1 MFIKRI
7 RRRIEDGHA
16 ELAMQALELG
26 AGVMANL
33 GVEIGEQL
41 VEEQKL
47 GLANKS
53 PSDRDALLFAT
64 ARRSRL
70 S

>member
-1 MFIKRI
+1 
-7 RRRIEDGHA
+7 
-16 ELAMQALELG
+16 MQALELG

-33 GVEIGEQL
+33 GVEIGERL